1 MLFTESML
9 KAADNAGPK
18 TVKCI
23 KGLKN
28 YGNRKV
34 MRLGDEIIVAV
45 QKKKVQFKKRKL
57 DKKVFF
63 ALIISTRAKTK
74 RLGGVFVKFSLNRSL
89 LLNEEYR
96 YLGTRVYG
104 PICKEIRDTKVKE
117 LKYKRIISYSGYT
130 V

>member
-1 MLFTESML
+1 MLFTESIL
-9 KAADNAGPK
+9 RSADNAGPK
-18 TVKCI
+18 IVKCL

-28 YGNRKV
+28 YGNRKI
-34 MRLGDEIIVAV
+34 MKIGDEIVVAI
-45 QKKKVQFKKRKL
+45 QKKRVQFKKRKL

-63 ALIISTRAKTK
+63 ALIISTKAKTK
-74 RLGGVFVKFSLNRSL
+74 RLGGSFVKFSLNRSL
-89 LLNEEYR
+89 LLNEEFR

-104 PICKEIRDTKVKE
+104 PICKEIRDTNVKE

>member
-1 MLFTESML
+1 
-9 KAADNAGPK
+9 
-18 TVKCI
+18 
-23 KGLKN
+23 
-28 YGNRKV
+28 

-104 PICKEIRDTKVKE
+104 PICKEIRDTKVIE